1 MARMPHLNIMQI
13 RLFVGT
19 MTQFG
24 SDLFGKYM
32 GELIALHCEAMAQ
45 NMGQLSHVIAPKLEI

>member
-1 MARMPHLNIMQI
+1 MPHLNIMQI